1 MLLSASSALVAA
13 EASFSIARRLPA
25 CFSSLPLQ
33 VISLSISLKHA
44 QSQHAAQQWQCEAL
58 QRKLSCAEAE
68 GKVLESKL
76 AAVAMEAAGTSS
88 QQPCLSSVCLEP

>member
-1 MLLSASSALVAA
+1 M
-13 EASFSIARRLPA
+13 
-25 CFSSLPLQ
+25 
-33 VISLSISLKHA
+33 SLKHA

-76 AAVAMEAAGTSS
+76 AAVAMEAAGA
-88 QQPCLSSVCLEP
+88 

>member
-1 MLLSASSALVAA
+1 M
-13 EASFSIARRLPA
+13 
-25 CFSSLPLQ
+25 
-33 VISLSISLKHA
+33 SLKHA

-76 AAVAMEAAGTSS
+76 AAVAMEAAGTIHWQPPCL
-88 QQPCLSSVCLEP
+88 QQPHLSVVRLKPWHNLNAVLLV